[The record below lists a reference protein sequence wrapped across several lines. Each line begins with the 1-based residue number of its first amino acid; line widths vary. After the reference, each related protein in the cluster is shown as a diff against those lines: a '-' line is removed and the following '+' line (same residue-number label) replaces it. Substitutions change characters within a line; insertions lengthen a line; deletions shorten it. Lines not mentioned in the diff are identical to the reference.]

1 MIGASIAALTLTH
14 PPPPI
19 SRGNHSIDGDA
30 YLFYVFFNILFSVI
44 STPHMGLNL
53 TQHHHEE
60 SHSLPT
66 EPARHP
72 LSML

>member
-30 YLFYVFFNILFSVI
+30 YLFYVFFNILF
-44 STPHMGLNL
+44 
-53 TQHHHEE
+53 
-60 SHSLPT
+60 
-66 EPARHP
+66 
-72 LSML
+72 